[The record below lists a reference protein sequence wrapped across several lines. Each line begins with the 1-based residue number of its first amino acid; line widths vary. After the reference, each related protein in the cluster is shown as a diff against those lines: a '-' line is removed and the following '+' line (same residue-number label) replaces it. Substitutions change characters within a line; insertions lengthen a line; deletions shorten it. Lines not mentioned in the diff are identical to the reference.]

1 MLELTR
7 FRRNRET
14 TREPV
19 LRDLP
24 PPLLVGVELYQACS
38 LLANTGNIVEVQDG
52 GVHGGSNRNLRFGR
66 LRAVVDACG
75 GGRDRG

>member
-7 FRRNRET
+7 VRRNREIA
-14 TREPV
+14 REPV

-52 GVHGGSNRNLRFGR
+52 GGTRKKCKTSPTL
-66 LRAVVDACG
+66 DS
-75 GGRDRG
+75 DT